1 MSETL
6 AFDDLLKALHRLLE
20 QLPDQRTGMNTRY
33 TIKDAALGAF
43 AVFFIQSPS
52 FLAYQRTMKQAK
64 GRSNAESLFGI
75 EKVPCDNQI
84 RNLLDPLAPHHL
96 FPMFTTVFE
105 TLESSGQLDTFRVLG
120 GNLLVS
126 LDGTQYF
133 SSKKVHCPSCSHK
146 TLADDTILYFHNVI
160 TPVVVKPGCAQVIS
174 LEPEFILPQDGS
186 EKQDCE
192 ITAAKRWIRRNGKR
206 CKAAQVTVLGDDLYS
221 NQPFCE
227 LLLQEGLSFILV
239 CKPESHTTLYEWL
252 DFLETDIER
261 FSVRRW
267 NGRFGEVWTYRY
279 VSHVPLR
286 DGEDASFVNWCELTI
301 VHETEGEI
309 LYRNAFVTNH
319 PIDRTTIEPIV
330 AAGRARWKSENE
342 NNNVLKTKGYHLEH
356 NYGHGQ
362 EYLSSLLLT
371 LNLLAFLFHTVF
383 DLVDEKYQQ
392 VRAALSAR
400 RTFFND
406 IRALTRYLL
415 FKSWEDLLDF
425 MIRQL
430 ELAPVPADTS

>member
-6 AFDDLLKALHRLLE
+6 AFGHLLKAFHQLLE
-20 QLPDQRTGMNTRY
+20 RLPDHRTGKNTRY
-33 TIKDAALGAF
+33 MIKDAVLGAF
-43 AVFFIQSPS
+43 AVFFTQSSS
-52 FLAYQRTMKQAK
+52 FLAYQRTMKQTK

-75 EKVPCDNQI
+75 EQIPCDNQI
-84 RNLLDPLAPHHL
+84 RTLLDPLAPRRL
-96 FPMFTTVFE
+96 FPMFTAIFE
-105 TLESSGQLDTFRVLG
+105 ALEQCGELDTFRVIE

-126 LDGTQYF
+126 LDGTRYF
-133 SSKKVHCPSCSHK
+133 SSKKIHCSNCSHK
-146 TLADDTILYFHNVI
+146 TLADGTVLYFHDVI
-160 TPVVVKPGCAQVIS
+160 TPVVAKPGCAHVIS
-174 LEPEFILPQDGS
+174 LEPEFMLPQDGN

-192 ITAAKRWIRRNGKR
+192 ITAAKRWVRRNGKR
-206 CKAAQVTVLGDDLYS
+206 CKAAKVTMLGDDLYS

-239 CKPESHTTLYEWL
+239 CKPDSHTTLYQWL
-252 DFLETDIER
+252 DFLETDIEQ

-267 NGRFGEVWTYRY
+267 NGQFVEIWTYRY

-286 DGEDASFVNWCELTI
+286 DGDDALFVNWCELTI
-301 VHETEGEI
+301 IHETEGVI
-309 LYRNAFVTNH
+309 LHRNAFVTNH
-319 PIDRTTIEPIV
+319 TIDQTTIEPIV

-356 NYGHGQ
+356 NYGHGTA
-362 EYLSSLLLT
+362 YLSSFLLT
-371 LNLLAFLFHTVF
+371 LNLLAFLFHTIF
-383 DLVDEKYQQ
+383 DLLDEKYQQ
-392 VRAALSAR
+392 VRAALSTR

-425 MIRQL
+425 MIQQL
-430 ELAPVPADTS
+430 ELAPNPIDTS